1 MVVNPL
7 LMGKLEAEVA
17 LNPLSGGVALP
28 LVVGQTCF
36 CQSLEEASKVVTVQS
51 ILCSDE
57 TLFSKSLLL
66 VFDTLFFLLA
76 CCEAPPCV

>member
-1 MVVNPL
+1 ML
-7 LMGKLEAEVA
+7 TQ
-17 LNPLSGGVALP
+17 
-28 LVVGQTCF
+28 VVGQAGLS
-36 CQSLEEASKVVTVQS
+36 QSPEGAVMVVTVQS

-76 CCEAPPCV
+76 C